1 MTCQLVEQ
9 AMYTSDF
16 QSLTAE
22 ELTSLLSDDH
32 LNARR
37 EETVFEAVARWVLE
51 DPDSRRHSLAK
62 LLPCVRFGF
71 ITPDYYSHV
80 IKRFPYF
87 TQVPSVTSIVIRTAV
102 PSSLVLTLKVVFPHK
117 KDFKDMFVFTLF
129 YHIVT
134 NILYLF
140 HSDHGLL

>member
-51 DPDSRRHSLAK
+51 DPDSRRLSLAK

-87 TQVPSVTSIVIRTAV
+87 TQVPVTSKVIMSAV
-102 PSSLVLTLKVVFPHK
+102 TCCFTFRSFVFPHK
-117 KDFKDMFVFTLF
+117 KDF
-129 YHIVT
+129 
-134 NILYLF
+134 
-140 HSDHGLL
+140 